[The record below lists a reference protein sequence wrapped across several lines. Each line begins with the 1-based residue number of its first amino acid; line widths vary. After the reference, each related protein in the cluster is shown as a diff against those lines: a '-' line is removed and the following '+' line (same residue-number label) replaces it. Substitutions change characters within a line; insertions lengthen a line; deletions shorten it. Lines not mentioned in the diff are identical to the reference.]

1 MTEIENLEV
10 EITKL
15 KEAKSKAAKEQ
26 QFELS
31 ATLRDREK
39 ILITKISDL
48 VSEAQ
53 SIIKYATLHLQNTA

>member
-1 MTEIENLEV
+1 MTEIENLQV
-10 EITKL
+10 EINKL

-39 ILITKISDL
+39 VLLAKISDL
-48 VSEAQ
+48 VAEVQ
-53 SIIKYATLHLQNTA
+53 SVLKYATLHLQNTA